1 MQLTGQVIKKP
12 FGVGSKSE
20 HMAVQIVT
28 AEGEYVLR
36 RRGGNP
42 FRDEELEKLV
52 GKTISAEGE
61 IMNYTFLMT
70 GWTET
75 GKANKAGDEKPR
87 GETRRGSK
95 RNSK

>member
-20 HMAVQIVT
+20 HIAVQLVT
-28 AEGEYVLR
+28 DQGEYVLR

-70 GWTET
+70 SWTEPGAADKT
-75 GKANKAGDEKPR
+75 GTEKPK
-87 GETRRGSK
+87 GETKRGSK
-95 RNSK
+95 RSSK